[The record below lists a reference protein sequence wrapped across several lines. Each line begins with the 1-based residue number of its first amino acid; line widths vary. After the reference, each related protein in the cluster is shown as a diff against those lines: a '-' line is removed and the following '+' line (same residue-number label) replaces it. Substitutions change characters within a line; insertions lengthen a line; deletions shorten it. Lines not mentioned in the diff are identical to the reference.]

1 MNPSGLFDFARSAW
15 ILESLAHVLW
25 RTGGMPS
32 SHSAVVAALATAVGF
47 TEGAESPLFISLLFY
62 GLLVVRDALGVRR
75 AAGMQA
81 RLLNSIGR
89 FLEKDRDF
97 DFRPVKEIHGH
108 RLSEVTVG
116 VILGFFIAAG
126 YCNL

>member
-1 MNPSGLFDFARSAW
+1 
-15 ILESLAHVLW
+15 
-25 RTGGMPS
+25 MPS
-32 SHSAVVAALATAVGF
+32 SHSSVVAALATAVGF
-47 TEGAESPLFISLLFY
+47 TEGVNSPLFISLLFY

-89 FLEKDRDF
+89 FLEKDRDY
-97 DFRPVKEIHGH
+97 DFKPVKEVHGH